1 MKEDNLSMSQN
12 SSINGKTSKRK
23 SKKKLSVSK
32 SIKNAKYKS
41 QSNKNNRLNDDNF
54 ERSESSS
61 LFNKESKSLN
71 YKEELYKTFSNF
83 LYIKKFKL
91 SNEFDARHSKKF
103 LEQKNKYL
111 EKIVLSDVIEK
122 DDNNTLKDSIELNN
136 KDNKR
141 RKSGTQKNLKN
152 YFSLSNPPNY
162 CIIISNY
169 DDDTIEEKKF
179 NFTVKN
185 DARKLNNN
193 LKKNKNLSKYYSNN
207 EAKNN
212 FLDV

>member
-12 SSINGKTSKRK
+12 SSIKGKTSKRK

-32 SIKNAKYKS
+32 SSKNAKYKS
-41 QSNKNNRLNDDNF
+41 QSNKNNRLNKDNF
-54 ERSESSS
+54 EKNESSS
-61 LFNKESKSLN
+61 LFNKESKNLN

-91 SNEFDARHSKKF
+91 SNEFDSRNSKKF

-111 EKIVLSDVIEK
+111 ERIVLSDVIEN
-122 DDNNTLKDSIELNN
+122 DDNNTMKDSIELNN
-136 KDNKR
+136 KNNKR
-141 RKSGTQKNLKN
+141 RKSGTPKNLKN
-152 YFSLSNPPNY
+152 Y
-162 CIIISNY
+162 CIIITNY

-185 DARKLNNN
+185 DARRLNNN
-193 LKKNKNLSKYYSNN
+193 VKKNKNLSKYYNNN

-212 FLDV
+212 FLVV

>member
-1 MKEDNLSMSQN
+1 MKDDNLSMSQN
-12 SSINGKTSKRK
+12 SSIKGKTSKRK

-32 SIKNAKYKS
+32 SSKNAKYKS
-41 QSNKNNRLNDDNF
+41 QSNKNNRLNKDNF
-54 ERSESSS
+54 EKNESSS

-91 SNEFDARHSKKF
+91 SNEFDSRNSKKF

-111 EKIVLSDVIEK
+111 ERIVLSDVIEK
-122 DDNNTLKDSIELNN
+122 DDNNTMKDSIELNN

-152 YFSLSNPPNY
+152 Y
-162 CIIISNY
+162 CIIITNY
-169 DDDTIEEKKF
+169 DDDTIEEKKY

-193 LKKNKNLSKYYSNN
+193 VKKNKNLSKYYNNN

-212 FLDV
+212 FLVV